1 MIPEIVDR
9 DLDCLGMIC
18 PLPVLRTKKA
28 LADMVTGQILKIR
41 ATDLGA
47 EFDIPTFAK
56 QTGHELLATEKQ
68 DDVFIFYLKHR

>member
-9 DLDCLGMIC
+9 ELDCLGMIC

-28 LADMVTGQILKIR
+28 LADMVAGQILKIK

-47 EFDIPTFAK
+47 KHDIPMFAK
-56 QTGHELLATEKQ
+56 QTGHELLASEKD